1 MCTDQTLRF
10 TLIFTGF
17 TYLPSGRYLLNMA
30 LSKSDLLESAVEIL
44 ARGEPLTLDAVA
56 RASGLTKPGVIHHV
70 GSKEGLMVAVVDH
83 VIDRWTEDLDA
94 RLPSDATDVDRLAAY
109 VDHAV
114 STDFDPSDLA
124 PLADIRLR
132 ETLRDRW
139 TEKLSSWLVASASGP
154 LRARRTAARL
164 LADGAWFN
172 SAAGIETM
180 SEDERAEV
188 RRIAQQLIFGGE
200 IQ

>member
-1 MCTDQTLRF
+1 MSLSR
-10 TLIFTGF
+10 
-17 TYLPSGRYLLNMA
+17 SELLHNA
-30 LSKSDLLESAVEIL
+30 AEIL

-70 GSKEGLMVAVVDH
+70 GSKEGLMIAVVDH
-83 VIDRWTEDLDA
+83 VIDRWTEELDS

-109 VDHAV
+109 VDHAL
-114 STDFDPSDLA
+114 STDFDPSDLV
-124 PLADIRLR
+124 PLADLKLR
-132 ETLRDRW
+132 DTLRDRW
-139 TEKLSSWLVASASGP
+139 TEKLSPWLVASTSGSH
-154 LRARRTAARL
+154 RAGRIAARL

-180 SEDERAEV
+180 NDDDRAEV
-188 RRIAQQLIFGGE
+188 RRIAQQLVSGGE

>member
-1 MCTDQTLRF
+1 MCTGQTLRS
-10 TLIFTGF
+10 TLIFPEF
-17 TYLPSGRYLLNMA
+17 TYLPSGRYRLNVA
-30 LSKSDLLESAVEIL
+30 LSKSELLESAVEIL

-109 VDHAV
+109 VDHAL

-124 PLADIRLR
+124 PSPTSGCARPFGIGGPRSCRPGSWPLPRGHSG
-132 ETLRDRW
+132 RD
-139 TEKLSSWLVASASGP
+139 EP
-154 LRARRTAARL
+154 LRVSSPTARGST
-164 LADGAWFN
+164 
-172 SAAGIETM
+172 
-180 SEDERAEV
+180 
-188 RRIAQQLIFGGE
+188 RRPASRS
-200 IQ
+200 